1 MYNISVR
8 RATETDYG
16 LVSKGGKVLEFATE
30 DEAIQWGKNNIEGI
44 SMWIVSW
51 FVSKTLQ

>member
-16 LVSKGGKVLEFATE
+16 LVSKNGKLLEFNTE
-30 DEAIQWGKNNIEGI
+30 DEARLWGKENIEGK

-51 FVSKTLQ
+51 FVSKV